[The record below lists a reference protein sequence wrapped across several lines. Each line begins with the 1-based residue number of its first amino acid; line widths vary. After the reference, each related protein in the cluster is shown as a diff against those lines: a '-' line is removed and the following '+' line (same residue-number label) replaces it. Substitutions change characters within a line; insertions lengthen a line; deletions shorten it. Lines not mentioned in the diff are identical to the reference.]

1 MGLVGEA
8 SHATSLPQKS
18 QKQLPPPPPT
28 GSHCLQVIR
37 YKAFLRDLQAVFREQ
52 SPTPYSNRR
61 RKPGPETVS
70 ERSHL
75 CGQAE

>member
-1 MGLVGEA
+1 MTWGWWGRL
-8 SHATSLPQKS
+8 HTQHHSLRRAKS
-18 QKQLPPPPPT
+18 SCHPPT

>member
-1 MGLVGEA
+1 MTWGWWGRL
-8 SHATSLPQKS
+8 HMQHHSLRRAKS
-18 QKQLPPPPPT
+18 SCRPPT